1 MNNEELRSN
10 NILVIGN
17 GFDLAHGLPTEYIDF
32 IHAIERNLKAPN
44 FSDTESHLE
53 NVPLDISKSEIINN
67 GFINYFQ
74 CYTRE
79 VPGWVDLERLMKEI
93 IGYFEEFFEN
103 YQNIIMAGGGVF
115 EDMVNTTPPN
125 IEKNRLIECLFKFP
139 LFSKNPYLDF
149 DNDNR
154 NKIMRPDY
162 YTDNF
167 GLNKKKVIKLLKNQ
181 LDEVIELLRL
191 YLQNYCYDKQK
202 DKLKAKKQISDIR
215 PCYVISFNY
224 TDTYK
229 VYGIKP
235 EDVFHVH
242 GSLEKKNMVLGFD
255 DDEPENLDFVYF
267 KKYFQRIQKL
277 TGYIDDSK
285 LKKAYI
291 NFDGNNYIKA
301 EKEALVHFYGHSMDK
316 TDGDIIKK
324 LKELSS
330 GFVIYVRDP
339 AKYPDYEQIVINL
352 IDVFGKDDATKMIEK
367 GFIKFKRCE

>member
-1 MNNEELRSN
+1 MN
-10 NILVIGN
+10 
-17 GFDLAHGLPTEYIDF
+17 D
-32 IHAIERNLKAPN
+32 
-44 FSDTESHLE
+44 
-53 NVPLDISKSEIINN
+53 
-67 GFINYFQ
+67 
-74 CYTRE
+74 
-79 VPGWVDLERLMKEI
+79 
-93 IGYFEEFFEN
+93 
-103 YQNIIMAGGGVF
+103 
-115 EDMVNTTPPN
+115 
-125 IEKNRLIECLFKFP
+125 
-139 LFSKNPYLDF
+139 
-149 DNDNR
+149 
-154 NKIMRPDY
+154 
-162 YTDNF
+162 
-167 GLNKKKVIKLLKNQ
+167 
-181 LDEVIELLRL
+181 VIELLRL

-202 DKLKAKKQISDIR
+202 DKLKAKKQISDIH
-215 PCYVISFNY
+215 PCYVVSFNY

-229 VYGIKP
+229 VYGIKS

-242 GSLEKKNMVLGFD
+242 GSLERKNMVLGFD

-285 LKKAYI
+285 FKRTYNLDE
-291 NFDGNNYIKA
+291 NSRIKV
-301 EKEALVHFYGHSMDK
+301 EKEVLVHFYGHSMDK